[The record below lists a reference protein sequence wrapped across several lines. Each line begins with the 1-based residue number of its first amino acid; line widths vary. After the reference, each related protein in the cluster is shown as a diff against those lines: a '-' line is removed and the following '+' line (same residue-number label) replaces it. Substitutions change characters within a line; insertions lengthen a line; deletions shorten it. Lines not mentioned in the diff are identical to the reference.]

1 MSALRCAS
9 VSPPSLTSAF
19 LEGGGPAPLDPARH
33 EATLEGALAAARAA
47 WPGVPFEALDLAR
60 WLGARWQDGAVLA
73 HASDVALASACAGGK
88 PAAHEALRQVM
99 SRLARVLRRLPT
111 SRVEPDDVCQAL
123 LDKLLMPRGDEAPGI
138 TRYGG
143 SGPLEGW
150 LRSGLVRT
158 ALNLERQGRHEE
170 PTDLDEL
177 ARAAT
182 LAAAPELAFVRAQY
196 RTEFAT
202 AFRAAL
208 ANLSSRDRN
217 LLRLHHLDGVTLEAL
232 ATMYKVHRATV
243 ARWLADAREGAME
256 GTREAMQAT
265 LQIAPDE
272 LSSLLRSLQSQLH
285 VSLERA
291 LRSAP

>member
-1 MSALRCAS
+1 MSRS
-9 VSPPSLTSAF
+9 SLLSAF
-19 LEGGGPAPLDPARH
+19 IEGGGPALGDAEPL
-33 EATLEGALAAARAA
+33 ALAVRAA
-47 WPGVPFEALDLAR
+47 QEAWPRVTFDGAVVAR
-60 WLGARWQDGAVLA
+60 WLGARWQNGAVLA
-73 HASDVALASACAGGK
+73 NASDVALAAACASGNS
-88 PAAHEALRQVM
+88 AAHEALRQTL

-111 SRVEPDDVCQAL
+111 SRVEPEDVCQAL
-123 LDKLLMPRGDEAPGI
+123 LDKLLVQRGDTAPGI

-143 SGPLEGW
+143 TGPLEGW

-170 PTDLDEL
+170 PTGLEEL

-208 ANLSSRDRN
+208 SELSSRDRN
-217 LLRLHHLDGVTLEAL
+217 LLRLHHLNGVTLDAL

-243 ARWLADAREGAME
+243 ARWLADAREQAME
-256 GTREAMQAT
+256 GTRAAMLST
-265 LQIAPDE
+265 LEIAPDE
-272 LSSLLRSLQSQLH
+272 LSSLMRSLQSQLQ